1 MPGETGT
8 KSPTPQAETP
18 TKKKATS
25 SGKAALAK
33 VSLLDGS
40 TLDVTIDVSLITSLI
55 DLLLIGLDF
64 SVKPVDV
71 IY

>member
-8 KSPTPQAETP
+8 KSPTPQSETP
-18 TKKKATS
+18 TKKKAASS

-40 TLDVTIDVSLITSLI
+40 TLDVTIDVSI
-55 DLLLIGLDF
+55 F
-64 SVKPVDV
+64 ADV
-71 IY
+71 FELCFEVQWN

>member
-40 TLDVTIDVSLITSLI
+40 TLDVTIDVS
-55 DLLLIGLDF
+55 
-64 SVKPVDV
+64 
-71 IY
+71 

>member
-8 KSPTPQAETP
+8 KSPTPQSETP
-18 TKKKATS
+18 TKKKAASS

-40 TLDVTIDVSLITSLI
+40 TLDVTIDVSRELWDLICE
-55 DLLLIGLDF
+55 
-64 SVKPVDV
+64 V
-71 IY
+71 

>member
-8 KSPTPQAETP
+8 KSPTPQLETP
-18 TKKKATS
+18 TKKKAASS

-40 TLDVTIDVSLITSLI
+40 TLDVTIDVSLGNCWLI
-55 DLLLIGLDF
+55 CKVWLINLYVF
-64 SVKPVDV
+64 F
-71 IY
+71 